1 MRTHSSVL
9 VISDSHGGIAALTAA
24 LNWANNVNLDA
35 ALFLG
40 DGYEDLALASA
51 RTGFALP
58 WHAVRGNGDFLSSVP
73 DYLAVEFSGHKVFLT
88 HGQYYRVREGCKT
101 LIAAAQHAGAEAA
114 LFGHTHIP
122 YCEIVNGI
130 FLLNPGSISRPRGG
144 PDCTF
149 AVLECPESD
158 PLSAN
163 FFRLVNRGG
172 KTTVEALNHHDQRRI
187 IR

>member
-1 MRTHSSVL
+1 MRAHSSVL
-9 VISDSHGGIAALTAA
+9 VVSDSHGHVAALMAV
-24 LNWANNVNLDA
+24 LKWAYDLNLDA

-51 RTGFALP
+51 RTGFSLP
-58 WHAVRGNGDFLSSVP
+58 WHAVRGNGDFTSSVP
-73 DYLAVEFSGHKVFLT
+73 DYLAVEFSGRKVFLT
-88 HGQYYRVREGCKT
+88 HGQHYRVREGCKT
-101 LIAAAQHAGAEAA
+101 LVTTAGYAGAEAA

-122 YCEIVNGI
+122 HCEIVNGI

-149 AVLECPESD
+149 AVLECPESGS
-158 PLSAN
+158 LAAR
-163 FFRLVNRGG
+163 FFKLVNRGG
-172 KTTVEALNHHDQRRI
+172 ETTVEALNHHDQRRI